1 MEGFTVLFQAFGKQ
15 SKNVI
20 LGFRVGINEIFGLLG
35 FYADEISKVTL
46 IQALRLCTGRTAHMG
61 VEV

>member
-1 MEGFTVLFQAFGKQ
+1 MFQAFGKQ